1 MIVAICEAE
10 ELPGHARSAQ
20 ERLDRL
26 TPTPQGGG

>member
-1 MIVAICEAE
+1 MVVAICEAE

-26 TPTPQGGG
+26 TLAS